1 MIYAVF
7 TSAVFALSP
16 PINSVNPGMPVCKYD
31 LRMFLAPGAAS
42 LPALVR
48 FVGPGVQWQSA
59 ARLWGLGVL
68 LLFSLVV
75 GSAHK
80 YQSDQYLPFVSQ
92 AKLEV
97 SYAI

>member
-1 MIYAVF
+1 MSILY
-7 TSAVFALSP
+7 L
-16 PINSVNPGMPVCKYD
+16 INYFVLIKFRISCQIVEACKYD

>member
-1 MIYAVF
+1 MSILLLNKLLCFSQV
-7 TSAVFALSP
+7 SHQ
-16 PINSVNPGMPVCKYD
+16 IIEVCNYD
-31 LRMFLAPGAAS
+31 FRTFLAPSAAVS

-48 FVGPGVQWQSA
+48 FVGSGVQWQSA